1 MSEFSKNF
9 DNRTNRNSTNI
20 PNELTLQIVALLR
33 NSLGTQ
39 STITNSENLTLGI
52 KLSDDNYALWA
63 TLMRK
68 TIAGRDSHYWRTF
81 IPFESR
87 SSIYT
92 LEQNDQCVFTWLI
105 QNIKSNLVN
114 NVSQYPTAKTLW
126 NGLDVTYGS
135 RTDSLQVFDFHKK
148 AKSLRQGGD
157 TLENCWNI
165 LQSIRITIDH
175 GNPNPVKDPKDI

>member
-9 DNRTNRNSTNI
+9 DNKTNRNSTNI

-68 TIAGRDSHYWRTF
+68 AISGRDSHITGE
-81 IPFESR
+81 P
-87 SSIYT
+87 SSLSKADQVYT
-92 LEQNDQCVFTWLI
+92 H
-105 QNIKSNLVN
+105 
-114 NVSQYPTAKTLW
+114 W
-126 NGLDVTYGS
+126 NKMASAY
-135 RTDSLQVFDFHKK
+135 SL
-148 AKSLRQGGD
+148 G
-157 TLENCWNI
+157 
-165 LQSIRITIDH
+165 
-175 GNPNPVKDPKDI
+175 